1 MDAYISRSLK
11 NWAAR
16 QQPSKKIRS
25 QLLAQ
30 AASDSYQ
37 MVEPYYPPQLKPFN
51 HTLLDGSFGPLIL
64 ANIHSFNMTTMSLR
78 MI

>member
-1 MDAYISRSLK
+1 
-11 NWAAR
+11 
-16 QQPSKKIRS
+16 
-25 QLLAQ
+25 
-30 AASDSYQ
+30 